1 MRKLYFLFLFLTLGL
16 SAQDF
21 RIAVKG
27 QILVPDGD
35 DNEGITVYNTSSNQG
50 TITDE
55 EGYFTLKMGEND
67 RVIFSAL
74 QYNDVIVVIDEGIIA
89 KQKMRL
95 ELIENLTVLD
105 DVIVT
110 PYDLS
115 GNITVDIGKVKTTR
129 INPFPEV
136 SLYEI
141 ENKYEIVAD
150 AQTSVE
156 NEAMEG
162 FNFQN
167 GLNFVNIFKAIFQKR
182 DRYVID
188 KNAIAVNV
196 DSELRTMYDDTFFK
210 KNFKLD
216 IEEIGPFIFYAEA
229 QGLDAELLKKGRE
242 LDLIEFLLVQRKSYK
257 ASKE

>member
-1 MRKLYFLFLFLTLGL
+1 MRKLYFLFLFLTLSL

-21 RIAVKG
+21 RIAVRG

-50 TITDE
+50 TITDK

-74 QYNDVIVVIDEGIIA
+74 QYNDVIVIIDEGIIA

-150 AQTSVE
+150 AQTGVE

-167 GLNFVNIFKAIFQKR
+167 GINFVNIFKALFQKR

-210 KNFKLD
+210 KNFKLK
-216 IEEIGPFIFYAEA
+216 IEEIGPFIFYAEE
-229 QGLDAELLKKGRE
+229 QGLNAELLKQGRE
-242 LDLIEFLLVQRKSYK
+242 LDLIEFLLVQRKSFK